1 MGTKNYSNKK
11 FQVFT
16 SIFLISFFLLSIAAT
31 AQVPDPEENNQ
42 TEQDTLKTG
51 FSMGQMDLPNP
62 PSIIDLYTYD
72 PVSGMY
78 IYNQMLGSFSISYP
92 MVLTQEEYQD
102 LILEEEMKSYF
113 KSKIDAADGRK
124 EGTEE
129 EQKNLLPSFYVDSNL
144 FETIFGG
151 NVIEVIPQG
160 SVEMDLGLLY
170 TKQDNPSF
178 SPRNRSNLTFD
189 FDQRISLSLLG
200 KVGERLQITANYDT
214 QSTFDFQNQIK
225 LEYTPT
231 EDQIIQTIE
240 VGNVSMPLNSSLI
253 QGAQSLFGV
262 KTELQFG
269 KTRVTGVFS
278 EQKSESRSVVAQGGG
293 TVNDFDVFALEY
305 DEDRHFFLSHYFRDK
320 YDDALEQYPFVNSN
334 VQISRIE
341 VWVTNLTNTTDNV
354 RNIVALQDIGESD
367 PSNIGLSFPPGGFVN
382 RPPGSY
388 PDNGNNDFNPFGI
401 EGGAQSVLNQNIRNV
416 STVESGFGG
425 VQVSQG
431 RDYVTLENAR
441 RLMPNEY
448 TLNGQLGYI
457 SLNQRLSN
465 DEVLA
470 VAYQYTVNGRVYQV
484 GEFSNDGIESTQGG
498 NIGDPNPDPNPDPNA
513 PQPGESQNIVVKMLK
528 SNIVNVN
535 QPIWDLMMKNIYS
548 LGAFQLEQEDFRLNI
563 LYTDPSP
570 LNYITAAEGNSE
582 FPATPLPEDV
592 DQTTLLKVFNLDRLN
607 YNNDPQQG
615 GDGFFDFLPGLTVD
629 TQNGRV
635 IFTTVE
641 PFGEHLFDE
650 LSTSGSSE
658 NYDVPATYNA
668 NQNKYVFRSLYRTT
682 KTVAEQEDS
691 DKNKFQLKGT
701 YKSSGADGISIGAF
715 NIPQGSVT
723 VTAGGRLLAEGVDY
737 TVNYQLGRVQIL
749 DQALLNSNTPIQITT
764 ENNTVFGQ
772 QTKRFTGLNVEH
784 QFNENFLIGATYLN
798 LNERPL
804 TQKTNLSS
812 EPINNTI
819 FGFNANYS
827 TKVPFLTRLV
837 NKLPNID
844 TDVESNLS
852 LRGEFAYLMPGSPKV
867 ADFDGKTTV
876 YVDDFEGS
884 QTMLD
889 VKAPL
894 SWHLASTPVDFGGE
908 LENNNPAYNFNRAK
922 LAWYTIDPIF
932 YSTQR
937 PNGISNDDLSSYKTR
952 RLFINEIFP
961 DTDIVQGQTQAVF
974 SLDLSYFPSER
985 GPYNYNPETGGTNDL
1000 PNPSSRWAGI
1010 TRELNTTDFEKSN
1023 VEYIQFWVLDPFI
1036 YDENA
1041 TNNGG
1046 QLRFNLGSISE
1057 DILKTGRKQYENGL
1071 PPDGGTE
1078 GTRETVYGK
1087 VPTNQSL
1094 VYAFDTQG
1102 QQRTNQ
1108 DIGLDGANDAE
1119 EASLFPLFGGL
1130 PDPAGDN
1137 YTYFLQAEGDI
1148 VTRYKNYNGTQG
1160 NSPVEVTDTNR
1171 GSTTLP
1177 DVEDYNRDNT
1187 MNTVNSYFEY
1197 EIDLF
1202 PGMNV
1207 DNNPYITDVR
1217 ELEVNLQNNETQ
1229 SVRWVQFKIPISSP
1243 DRAVNGITDFRS
1255 IRFMRMF
1262 LTDFEEDITF
1272 RFGTLDL
1279 VRGDYR
1285 RYTQSLNPAGTLP
1298 ANSNTTFEVESVS
1311 IEENAGRQPIPY
1323 VLPPGVERE
1332 ELINNNSNIRQNE
1345 QSLALRVCGLEPED
1359 GRSVYKNYNIDMR
1372 QYKNLEMFIH
1382 AESLVNQ
1389 IALNDGDLVAFMRL
1403 GNDLNQ
1409 NFYEVEI
1416 PLNLTNF
1423 GATSPEEIW
1432 PVENRMNLPL
1442 KLLQEVKSIVLGN
1455 PEAYDLSEIVYFNES
1470 ELEGSL
1476 GGPENDMRI
1485 GIKGNPSYGNVR
1497 TIMIGVK
1504 NATDAEICGEVWVNE
1519 LRLTELNNEGGWAA
1533 VASMDVNLA
1542 DFASVSAIGKRT
1554 TVGFGSIEQGP
1565 NERSLEDVQQYDVV
1579 TNVNVGQLLPQ
1590 NWGIQ
1595 VPFNYAIGEE
1605 LITPLYDPEFQDIE
1619 LDARIDNAES
1629 AEERD
1634 QIRDQS
1640 VDYTKRQSINFIGV
1654 RKERT
1659 GDKKP
1664 QPYDVENITLSYS
1677 YNQVDHN
1684 SFEIEESLEQNM
1696 MLGATYDYS
1705 FTPKPV
1711 EPFKKNDSLFRS
1723 SYLQLLKDFNFNY
1736 LPTNISASTNI
1747 TRQYNEQ
1754 KFREIN
1760 LLPGNIGLPTLYQRN
1775 FLFDWQY
1782 AMNYNL
1788 TNSLRFNFNASNN
1801 RIVKNYIDENGIINN
1816 EIGVWDGL
1824 FDVGEPNQHYQTL
1837 QVNYD
1842 LPFNKIPFLRFIRAT
1857 YSYTGNYQWQRG
1869 SDLFRNIELE
1879 LEDGTTGVFDLG
1891 NTIQNSNTHRINS
1904 TLDMNNLYRY
1914 IGLTKR
1920 RPTRASSQGAGEES
1934 GAGDRG
1940 AGSRADRGRGGD
1952 EKSNGDENESGEQT
1966 VGFSNRDGESGAGGA
1981 AGQRGQDGAPRLSG
1995 GDKTYN
2001 TLIGLLTSVKRFQ
2014 FNYQENNGIY
2024 MPGYLPSVGF
2034 MGSLRPSAGFAFGG
2048 QGEIRDLAARK
2059 GWLTIYPEFNEQYTE
2074 VENVQFDYQSNIE
2087 LFPDFKI
2094 DLNGSRTYSE
2104 SFAEN
2109 YIVRNDQYRSLAPRT
2124 FGNFN
2129 ISTILIKTAFATS
2142 DENSSETFQD
2152 FRNNRLLVANRL
2164 AEEFYGTS
2172 DFPVAE
2178 DGYPVGF
2185 GKNNQAVLLPAFISA
2200 YSGTDASSVKTG
2212 IFRDVPIPNWEL
2224 RYTGLMRL
2232 GWFKQNFKRFSIQHG
2247 YRADYTVNQFETNLD
2262 YDRNDPTQ
2270 VDQSGNFKNE
2280 TLLSNVNLLEQF
2292 SPLIKLDFEMQNSV
2306 RILTEI
2312 RKDRALSLS
2321 FANNLLTEIQGMEYI
2336 VGLGYRIKDLRIGT
2350 SFGGTQQILRSDLNF
2365 KLDLSLRDNK
2375 TIIRYLDVENSQ
2387 VTAGQ
2392 TIYGIQFTA
2401 DYALSKNL
2409 TALFYYDHT
2418 YSEYAVSTAFP
2429 QTTIRGGIT
2438 LRYNFGN

>member
-1 MGTKNYSNKK
+1 MGTKNYSRKNT
-11 FQVFT
+11 QVHHFVILV
-16 SIFLISFFLLSIAAT
+16 SLLLLSFQIT
-31 AQVPDPEENNQ
+31 AQVPDPEQDPEV
-42 TEQDTLKTG
+42 EQDSLRTG
-51 FSMGQMDLPNP
+51 HSMGQMILPDP
-62 PSIIDLYTYD
+62 PSISELYTFD
-72 PVSGMY
+72 PISGMY
-78 IYNQMLGSFSISYP
+78 IYNRMLGNFSISYP
-92 MVLTQEEYQD
+92 LVLTQQEYQD
-102 LILEEEMKSYF
+102 LILREEMKDYF
-113 KSKIDAADGRK
+113 KTKIDAADGRK
-124 EGTEE
+124 EGSED
-129 EQKNLLPSFYVDSNL
+129 EQRNLLPSFYVNSNL

-160 SVEMDLGLLY
+160 SVEMDLGILY

-200 KVGERLQITANYDT
+200 KVGTRLQITANYDT

-231 EDQIIQTIE
+231 EDQIIQAIE

-278 EQKSESRSVVAQGGG
+278 EQKSETRNVIAQGGG
-293 TVNDFDVFALEY
+293 TINEFDVFALEY
-305 DEDRHFFLSHYFRDK
+305 DEDRHFFLSHFFRDQ
-320 YDDALEQYPFVNSN
+320 YDRALEQYPFINSN

-341 VWVTNLTNTTDNV
+341 LWVTNLSNNTENV
-354 RNIVALQDIGESD
+354 RNIVAIQDIGESD
-367 PSNIGLSFPPGGFVN
+367 PAQIGLTFPPGGFIN
-382 RPPGSY
+382 RPPNSF

-401 EGGAQSVLNQNIRNV
+401 DGGAQSILNANIRNV
-416 STVESGFGG
+416 STVQSGFGG
-425 VQVSQG
+425 VQVSEG
-431 RDYVTLENAR
+431 KDYVTLENAR

-448 TLNGQLGYI
+448 TLNSQLGYI

-470 VAYQYTVNGRVYQV
+470 VSFQYTVNGKVYQV
-484 GEFSNDGIESTQGG
+484 GEFSNDGVNANTEGG
-498 NIGDPNPDPNPDPNA
+498 IGTEPDPDPNA
-513 PQPGESQNIVVKMLK
+513 AQPGEAQNIVVKMLK

-548 LGAFQLEQEDFRLNI
+548 LGAFQLEREDFRLNI

-570 LNYITAAEGNSE
+570 LNFITPAAGSVE

-592 DQTTLLKVFNLDRLN
+592 DQTTLLRVFNLDRLN
-607 YNNDPQQG
+607 FNNDPQQD
-615 GDGFFDFLPGLTVD
+615 GDGFFDFLPGITVD

-641 PFGEHLFDE
+641 PFGEHLFKKLRSE
-650 LSTSGSSE
+650 TGSE
-658 NYDVPATYNA
+658 NYEVPATYNA
-668 NQNKYVFRSLYRTT
+668 NQNKYVFRSLYNST
-682 KTVAEQEDS
+682 KTVAEQQDS
-691 DKNKFQLKGT
+691 DKNKFQLKGS
-701 YKSSGADGISIGAF
+701 YKSSGADGIAIGAF

-723 VTAGGRLLAEGVDY
+723 VTAGGRLLVEGVDY

-764 ENNTVFGQ
+764 ENNTLFGQ

-804 TQKTNLSS
+804 TQKTNLNS
-812 EPINNTI
+812 EPLNNTI

-827 TKVPFLTRLV
+827 TQVPFLTRLV

-852 LRGEFAYLMPGSPKV
+852 LRGEFAYLQPGSPKV

-884 QTMLD
+884 QTLLD
-889 VKAPL
+889 IKAPL
-894 SWHLASTPVDFGGE
+894 SWQLASTPVDFGGE
-908 LENNNPAYNFNRAK
+908 LENNNPAYNYNRAK
-922 LAWYTIDPIF
+922 LSWYTIDPIF
-932 YSTQR
+932 YSSQR
-937 PNGISNDDLSSYKTR
+937 PGGISNDDLSAYSAR

-961 DTDIVQGQTQAVF
+961 DTDIVQGQTQALF
-974 SLDLSYFPSER
+974 SLDLTYYPGER
-985 GPYNYNPETGGTNDL
+985 GPYNFNPETGGTNIL
-1000 PNPSSRWAGI
+1000 PNPASRWAGI
-1010 TRELNTTDFEKSN
+1010 TRSLATTDFEKSN
-1023 VEYIQFWVLDPFI
+1023 VEFIQFWVLDPFI
-1036 YDENA
+1036 YEENA
-1041 TNNGG
+1041 GNNGG
-1046 QLRFNLGSISE
+1046 ELRFNLGSISE

-1071 PPDGGTE
+1071 PEDGGTQ
-1078 GTRETVYGK
+1078 GTTPTVYGK

-1094 VYAFDTQG
+1094 VYAFDTEG
-1102 QQRTNQ
+1102 QERTNQ
-1108 DIGLDGANDAE
+1108 DLGLNGASDVE
-1119 EASLFPLFGGL
+1119 EAALFPAFAGL
-1130 PDPAGDN
+1130 EDPAGDN

-1148 VTRYKNYNGTQG
+1148 VNRYKNYNGTQG
-1160 NSPVEVTDTNR
+1160 NSPSEVTQTNR

-1197 EIDLF
+1197 TVEMF

-1217 ELEVNLQNNETQ
+1217 ELEVNTQNNQTQ
-1229 SVRWVQFKIPISSP
+1229 QVRWVQFKVPVSDP
-1243 DRAVNGITDFRS
+1243 TRVVGGITDFRS

-1285 RYTQSLNPAGTLP
+1285 RYTQSLNPSGILP
-1298 ANSNTTFEVESVS
+1298 ENSNTLFEVSSVN
-1311 IEENAGRQPIPY
+1311 IEENASRQPIPY
-1323 VLPPGVERE
+1323 VLPPGVIRE

-1359 GRSVYKNYNIDMR
+1359 GRGVFKNYNIDMR

-1382 AESLVNQ
+1382 AESL
-1389 IALNDGDLVAFMRL
+1389 LEELPLSDGELVAFIRL

-1409 NFYEVEI
+1409 NFYEIEI
-1416 PLNLTNF
+1416 PLNPTNF
-1423 GATSPEEIW
+1423 GATNPEEIW
-1432 PVENRMNLPL
+1432 PIQNRLNLPL
-1442 KLLQEVKSIVLGN
+1442 KLLQEVKSRVLGD
-1455 PEAYDLSEIVYFNES
+1455 PEAFDLSEVVFFNES
-1470 ELEGSL
+1470 ELDASTD
-1476 GGPENDMRI
+1476 GPENEMRI
-1485 GIKGNPSYGNVR
+1485 GIKGSPSFGAVR

-1504 NATDAEICGEVWVNE
+1504 NLTDNNICGEVWFNE
-1519 LRLTELNNEGGWAA
+1519 LRLSELENRGGWAA
-1533 VASMDVNLA
+1533 IASMDVNLA
-1542 DFASVSAIGKRT
+1542 DFANVSAVGRRT

-1565 NERSLEDVQQYDVV
+1565 NQRSLEDVQQYDIV
-1579 TNVNVGQLLPQ
+1579 TNVNVGQLLPR

-1595 VPFNYAIGEE
+1595 LPFNYGIGEE
-1605 LITPLYDPEFQDIE
+1605 QVTPFYDPEFQDIQLE
-1619 LDARIDNAES
+1619 SRLDNA
-1629 AEERD
+1629 ADAAERD
-1634 QIRDQS
+1634 QIREQS
-1640 VDYTKRQSINFIGV
+1640 IEYTKRQSINFIGV
-1654 RKERT
+1654 RKDRT

-1664 QPYDVENITLSYS
+1664 QPYDVENITLAYS
-1677 YNQVDHN
+1677 YNQVDHK
-1684 SFEIEESLEQNM
+1684 SFEIEESLQQNVR
-1696 MLGATYDYS
+1696 LGATYDYS

-1723 SYLQLLKDFNFNY
+1723 PYLQLLKDFNFNY

-1754 KFREIN
+1754 KFRELN
-1760 LLPGNIGLPTLYQRN
+1760 LLPGNIGVPTLFQRN
-1775 FLFDWQY
+1775 YMFDWQY

-1801 RIVKNYIDENGIINN
+1801 RIVKNYIDDNGVTNN
-1816 EIGVWDGL
+1816 DIGVWDGI
-1824 FDVGEPNQHYQTL
+1824 FDVGVPDRHFQTL

-1842 LPFNKIPFLRFIRAT
+1842 LPFSKIPFLKFVRAT

-1879 LEDGTTGVFDLG
+1879 LEDGTVGIFDLG
-1891 NTIQNSNTHRINS
+1891 NNIQNSNTHRINS
-1904 TLDMNNLYRY
+1904 TLDMNNFYRY
-1914 IGLTKR
+1914 IGFTKI
-1920 RPTRASSQGAGEES
+1920 RPSRATNRSGES
-1934 GAGDRG
+1934 GGDSKEG
-1940 AGSRADRGRGGD
+1940 QGEKGEQGSRGDGGD
-1952 EKSNGDENESGEQT
+1952 ERLSAFSSN
-1966 VGFSNRDGESGAGGA
+1966 DGSPGGRE
-1981 AGQRGQDGAPRLSG
+1981 AGQQDDQGAPRLSG
-1995 GDKTYN
+1995 GDKAYN
-2001 TLIGLLTSVKRFQ
+2001 IFVDLLTSIKRVQ

-2024 MPGYLPSVGF
+2024 LPGYLPSVGF
-2034 MGSLRPSAGFAFGG
+2034 MGSLRPTTGFAFGG
-2048 QGEIRDLAARK
+2048 QGEIRDLAARN
-2059 GWLTIYPEFNEQYTE
+2059 GWLTLYPEFNEQYTE
-2074 VENVQFDYQSNIE
+2074 VENIQLDYQVNVE
-2087 LFPDFKI
+2087 PFQDLKI
-2094 DLNGSRTYSE
+2094 DLTGSRAYSE

-2109 YIVRNDQYRSLAPRT
+2109 YIVNNDQYRSLTPRT

-2129 ISTILIKTAFATS
+2129 ISTILIKTAFADS
-2142 DENSSETFQD
+2142 DEIFSQTFQD
-2152 FRNNRLLVANRL
+2152 FRDNRLVVANRL
-2164 AEEFYGTS
+2164 ATDFYGTTN
-2172 DFPVAE
+2172 FPVDA
-2178 DGYPVGF
+2178 DGFPVGF
-2185 GKNNQAVLLPAFISA
+2185 GKNSQAVLLPSFLSA
-2200 YSGTDASSVKTG
+2200 YEGSDPSKIKTG
-2212 IFRDVPIPNWEL
+2212 IFRDFPLPNWEL
-2224 RYTGLMRL
+2224 RYTGLMKIN
-2232 GWFKQNFKRFSIQHG
+2232 WFKQNFRRFSIQHG

-2262 YDRNDPTQ
+2262 YNRNDPTE
-2270 VDQSGNFKNE
+2270 VDQSGNFKNR
-2280 TLLSNVNLLEQF
+2280 TLLSNINLLERF
-2292 SPLIKLDFEMQNSV
+2292 SPLIKVDFEMQNSV
-2306 RILTEI
+2306 RVLAEI

-2350 SFGGTQQILRSDLNF
+2350 SFGGNQQILRSDLNF
-2365 KLDLSLRDNK
+2365 KLDLSMRDNK

-2392 TIYGIQFTA
+2392 TIYGVQFTA

-2418 YSEYAVSTAFP
+2418 FSEFAISTAFP
-2429 QTTIRGGIT
+2429 QTTIRSGIT

>member
-1 MGTKNYSNKK
+1 MSVN
-11 FQVFT
+11 
-16 SIFLISFFLLSIAAT
+16 
-31 AQVPDPEENNQ
+31 AQEPDPEQNNQ
-42 TEQDTLKTG
+42 TQQDTTRTG
-51 FSMGQMDLPNP
+51 HSMGQMDLPNP
-62 PSIIDLYTYD
+62 QSIRNLYVYD
-72 PVSGMY
+72 PISDLY
-78 IYNQMLGSFSISYP
+78 IYNQMLGNFSISYP
-92 MVLTQEEYQD
+92 LILTPQEYQD
-102 LILEEEMKSYF
+102 LILREEMKSYF
-113 KSKIDAADGRK
+113 KDKIDAADGRK
-124 EGTEE
+124 EGAEE
-129 EQKNLLPSFYVDSNL
+129 EQRNLLPSFYVDSNL

-160 SVEMDLGLLY
+160 SVEMDLGILF

-189 FDQRISLSLLG
+189 FNQRISLSLLG

-278 EQKSESRSVVAQGGG
+278 EQKSETRSVVAQGGG
-293 TVNDFDVFALEY
+293 TLNDFEVFALDY
-305 DEDRHFFLSHYFRDK
+305 DENRHFFLAHYFRDN
-320 YDDALEQYPFVNSN
+320 YDRFLEQYPFINSN
-334 VQISRIE
+334 VQITRLE
-341 VWVTNLTNTTDNV
+341 VWVTNLSNTTENV
-354 RNIVALQDIGESD
+354 RNIVAIQDIGESD
-367 PSNIGLSFPPGGFVN
+367 PSNIGLNFPPGGFIN
-382 RPPGSY
+382 RPPSAF

-401 EGGAQSVLNQNIRNV
+401 NGSAQSVLNENIRNV
-416 STVESGFGG
+416 STVQSGFSG
-425 VQVSQG
+425 VQVSEG
-431 RDYVTLENAR
+431 KDYVSLENAR

-448 TLNGQLGYI
+448 SLNGQLGYI
-457 SLNQRLSN
+457 SLNQRLNN
-465 DEVLA
+465 DEILA
-470 VAYQYTVNGRVYQV
+470 VAYQYTVNGRVFQV
-484 GEFSNDGIESTQGG
+484 GEFSNDGVNANVEGG
-498 NIGDPNPDPNPDPNA
+498 FGEQPNPDPNPDPNA
-513 PQPGESQNIVVKMLK
+513 PLPGEAQNIVVKMLK

-535 QPIWDLMMKNIYS
+535 QPNWDLMMKNIYN
-548 LGAFQLEQEDFRLNI
+548 LGAFQLEPEDFRLNI

-570 LNYITAAEGNSE
+570 LNYITPAPGNSN

-592 DQTTLLKVFNLDRLN
+592 DQTTLLRVFNLDRLN
-607 YNNDPQQG
+607 FNNDPQQD
-615 GDGFFDFLPGLTVD
+615 GDGFFDFLPGITVD
-629 TQNGRV
+629 SQNGRV
-635 IFTTVE
+635 IFTTIE
-641 PFGEHLFDE
+641 PFGEHLFE
-650 LSTSGSSE
+650 KLKTPGSSE
-658 NYDVPATYNA
+658 NYNLSNTYNA
-668 NQNKYVFRSLYRTT
+668 NQDKYVFRSMYRTT
-682 KTVAEQEDS
+682 KVVAEQEAS

-715 NIPQGSVT
+715 NVPQGSVT
-723 VTAGGRLLAEGVDY
+723 VTAGGRLLVEGVDY

-772 QTKRFTGLNVEH
+772 QTKRFTGLHVEH
-784 QFNENFLIGATYLN
+784 KFNDNFMIGGTYLN

-819 FGFNANYS
+819 LGMNLNYS
-827 TKVPFLTRLV
+827 TQVPFLTRLV

-852 LRGEFAYLMPGSPKV
+852 LRGEFAYLIPGSPKV

-884 QTMLD
+884 QTLLD
-889 VKAPL
+889 IKSPL
-894 SWHLASTPVDFGGE
+894 SWQLASTPIDFGGE
-908 LENNNPAYNFNRAK
+908 LENNDPAYNYNRAK
-922 LAWYTIDPIF
+922 LAWYTIDPVF
-932 YSTQR
+932 YSSQR
-937 PNGISNDDLSSYKTR
+937 PAGITTDDLSTYATR

-974 SLDLSYFPSER
+974 SLDLTYYPQER
-985 GPYNYNPETGGTNDL
+985 GPYNFSPETGGTNTL
-1000 PNPSSRWAGI
+1000 PNPASRWAGI
-1010 TRELNTTDFEKSN
+1010 TRSLTTTDFENSN

-1036 YDENA
+1036 YEENA
-1041 TNNGG
+1041 GNNGG

-1071 PPDGGTE
+1071 PPDGGSQ
-1078 GTRETVYGK
+1078 GTTPTIYGK

-1094 VYAFDTQG
+1094 IYAFDTEG
-1102 QQRTNQ
+1102 QERINQ
-1108 DIGLDGANDAE
+1108 DLGLDGANDAL
-1119 EASLFPLFGGL
+1119 EAERFPLFGGL

-1160 NSPVEVTDTNR
+1160 NSPSEVTQTNR

-1177 DVEDYNRDNT
+1177 DVEDNNRDNT

-1197 EIDLF
+1197 NIELY
-1202 PGMNV
+1202 PGMDV
-1207 DNNPYITDVR
+1207 DNNEFITDVR

-1229 SVRWVQFKIPISSP
+1229 AVRWVQFKVPISRP
-1243 DRAVNGITDFRS
+1243 TRAVNGITDFRS

-1262 LTDFEEDITF
+1262 LTDFEQDITL

-1285 RYTQSLNPAGTLP
+1285 RFTQSLNPSGILP
-1298 ANSNTTFEVESVS
+1298 ENSNTQFEVESVS
-1311 IEENAGRQPIPY
+1311 IEENASRQPIPY
-1323 VLPPGVERE
+1323 VLPPGVVRE

-1345 QSLALRVCGLEPED
+1345 QSLALRVCDLNPED
-1359 GRSVYKNYNIDMR
+1359 GRAVYKNYNIDMR

-1389 IALNDGDLVAFMRL
+1389 PALNDGDMVAFIRL
-1403 GNDLNQ
+1403 GNDLTQ
-1409 NFYEVEI
+1409 NFYEIEI
-1416 PLNLTNF
+1416 PLNPTAF
-1423 GATSPEEIW
+1423 GAANAEEIW
-1432 PVENRMNLPL
+1432 PIENRLNLPL
-1442 KLLQEVKSIVLGN
+1442 KLLQEVKSRVLGN
-1455 PEAYDLSEIVYFNES
+1455 PEDFDLSEVVYFNES
-1470 ELEGSL
+1470 ELEGAQI
-1476 GGPENDMRI
+1476 GPENDMRI
-1485 GIKGNPSYGNVR
+1485 GIKGNPSFGAVR
-1497 TIMIGVK
+1497 TIMIGIK
-1504 NATDAEICGEVWVNE
+1504 NSTQNNICGEVWFNE
-1519 LRLTELNNEGGWAA
+1519 LRLTELENEGGWAA

-1542 DFASVSAIGKRT
+1542 DFANISAIGRRT

-1565 NERSLEDVQQYDVV
+1565 NQRSLEDVQQYDVV
-1579 TNVNVGQLLPQ
+1579 TNFNLGQMLPQ
-1590 NWGIQ
+1590 KWGIQ
-1595 VPFNYAIGEE
+1595 LPFNYAIGEE
-1605 LITPLYDPEFQDIE
+1605 QITPLYDPEFQDIE
-1619 LDARIDNAES
+1619 LETRLNNTQDAA
-1629 AEERD
+1629 ERD
-1634 QIRDQS
+1634 QIREQS
-1640 VDYTKRQSINFIGV
+1640 IEYTKRQSVNFIGV
-1654 RKERT
+1654 RKNKT

-1677 YNQVDHN
+1677 YNQIDHK
-1684 SFEIEESLEQNM
+1684 SFEIEESLEQNVN
-1696 MLGATYDYS
+1696 LGATYDYS
-1705 FTPKPV
+1705 FTPQPV

-1723 SYLQLLKDFNFNY
+1723 PYLQLLKDFNFNY

-1747 TRQYNEQ
+1747 IRQYNEQ

-1775 FLFDWQY
+1775 YMFDWQY
-1782 AMNYNL
+1782 AVNYNL

-1816 EIGVWDGL
+1816 DIGVWDGL
-1824 FDVGEPNQHYQTL
+1824 FDVGVPDRHFQTL

-1842 LPFNKIPFLRFIRAT
+1842 LPFNKVPFLRFIRAT

-1869 SDLFRNIELE
+1869 SELFRNIELE
-1879 LEDGTTGVFDLG
+1879 LEDGTVDFFDLG

-1904 TLDMNNLYRY
+1904 TLDMNNFYRY
-1914 IGLTKR
+1914 VGLTKK
-1920 RPTRASSQGAGEES
+1920 RPSRAAADGERGAPGSGGDAGRNGGSGDTKGEADGLSAFTTRDGGGGAGANS
-1934 GAGDRG
+1934 
-1940 AGSRADRGRGGD
+1940 
-1952 EKSNGDENESGEQT
+1952 QT
-1966 VGFSNRDGESGAGGA
+1966 
-1981 AGQRGQDGAPRLSG
+1981 GQGAPRLSG
-1995 GDKTYN
+1995 GDKAFN
-2001 TLIGLLTSVKRFQ
+2001 TLIGLITAVKRLQ

-2048 QGEIRDLAARK
+2048 QGEIRELAARN
-2059 GWLTIYPEFNEQYTE
+2059 GWLTLYPEFNEQYTE
-2074 VENVQFDYQSNIE
+2074 VENVQFDYQTNIE
-2087 LFPDFKI
+2087 LLPDLKI
-2094 DLNGSRTYSE
+2094 DLSGSRVYSE
-2104 SFAEN
+2104 SYAEN
-2109 YIVRNDQYRSLAPRT
+2109 YIVTDDQYRSLTPRT

-2129 ISTILIKTAFATS
+2129 ISTVLIKTAFSTS
-2142 DENSSETFQD
+2142 DEFSSETFQD
-2152 FRNNRLLVANRL
+2152 FRENRIIVANRL
-2164 AEEFYGTS
+2164 AQEFYGTS
-2172 DFPVAE
+2172 DFPVGE

-2185 GKNNQAVLLPAFISA
+2185 GKNSQAVLLPAFLSA
-2200 YSGTDASSVKTG
+2200 YEGSDPSKVKTG
-2212 IFRDVPIPNWEL
+2212 IFRDFPIPNWEL
-2224 RYTGLMRL
+2224 RYTGLMKIN
-2232 GWFKQNFKRFSIQHG
+2232 WFKQNFRRFSIQHG

-2262 YDRNDPTQ
+2262 YDRNNPGE
-2270 VDQSGNFKNE
+2270 VDQSGNFKNRV
-2280 TLLSNVNLLEQF
+2280 LLSNVNLIERF
-2292 SPLIKLDFEMQNSV
+2292 SPLFKIDLEMQNSI
-2306 RILTEI
+2306 RILTEV

-2321 FANNLLTEIQGMEYI
+2321 FANNLVTEIQGVEYI

-2365 KLDLSLRDNK
+2365 KLDLSMRDNK

-2401 DYALSKNL
+2401 DYALTRNL

-2418 YSEYAVSTAFP
+2418 FSEYAISTAFP
-2429 QTTIRGGIT
+2429 QTTIRSGLT
-2438 LRYNFGN
+2438 LRYTFGN